1 MSQDTIIFFLAAV
14 IAVLSFMVLYQRF
27 VFRKGIQKKIGDM
40 GDTLEQILDEKSDEK
55 VMVFTDDKAL
65 IHLSSQINRLLD
77 DRQRIQADFRR
88 SEISAKNMLSN
99 ISHDIRTPMTVILG
113 YLEIMRLEAEG
124 KDKMV
129 AKVEQK
135 ARKVMELINQF
146 FTLAKLESGDTQV
159 EMGRVN
165 LSECCRENVLDFYE
179 LLTQKEFQVE
189 IEIPEEPVFVE
200 DVDVIQVGTRNMQNF
215 ELLKE
220 LGKLKKPILLKRGM
234 ANTLDELLMSA
245 EYIMAGGNENVILC
259 ERGIRTFETSMRN
272 TLDISAI
279 PMLKKKTHLPV
290 IIDPSHAAGIRFM
303 VEPLTMAAIAAGADG
318 VMIEV
323 HNNPEKALCDG
334 MQSLTPA
341 MFDDIMQK
349 VKKTTEF
356 FGKVM

>member
-14 IAVLSFMVLYQRF
+14 IAVLSFVVLYQRF

-55 VMVFTDDKAL
+55 VMVFTGDKAL

-124 KDKMV
+124 KDKLV

-200 DVDVIQVGTRNMQNF
+200 
-215 ELLKE
+215 
-220 LGKLKKPILLKRGM
+220 
-234 ANTLDELLMSA
+234 
-245 EYIMAGGNENVILC
+245 GNEEALQRILFNLISNAVRYGSDGKYLGIAVRT
-259 ERGIRTFETSMRN
+259 EGAFALIHVTDRG
-272 TLDISAI
+272 
-279 PMLKKKTHLPV
+279 K
-290 IIDPSHAAGIRFM
+290 GI
-303 VEPLTMAAIAAGADG
+303 
-318 VMIEV
+318 
-323 HNNPEKALCDG
+323 EKAFAGTVFERLFTMEDSRNREIQG
-334 MQSLTPA
+334 NGLGLTIA
-341 MFDDIMQK
+341 RNLAVKMGGDITLVSEPDVSTTFT
-349 VKKTTEF
+349 VKLRKMTF
-356 FGKVM
+356 

>member
-14 IAVLSFMVLYQRF
+14 IAVLSFVVLYQRF

-189 IEIPEEPVFVE
+189 IEIPEESVFVE
-200 DVDVIQVGTRNMQNF
+200 
-215 ELLKE
+215 
-220 LGKLKKPILLKRGM
+220 
-234 ANTLDELLMSA
+234 
-245 EYIMAGGNENVILC
+245 GNEEALQRILFNLISNAVRYGSDGKYLGIAVRT
-259 ERGIRTFETSMRN
+259 EGAFALIHVTDRG
-272 TLDISAI
+272 
-279 PMLKKKTHLPV
+279 K
-290 IIDPSHAAGIRFM
+290 GI
-303 VEPLTMAAIAAGADG
+303 
-318 VMIEV
+318 
-323 HNNPEKALCDG
+323 EKAFAGTVFERLFTMEDSRNREIQG
-334 MQSLTPA
+334 NGLGLTIA
-341 MFDDIMQK
+341 RNLAVKMGGDITLVSEPDVSTTFT
-349 VKKTTEF
+349 VKLRKMTF
-356 FGKVM
+356 

>member
-14 IAVLSFMVLYQRF
+14 IAVLSFVVLYQRF
-27 VFRKGIQKKIGDM
+27 IFRKGIQKKIGDM

-113 YLEIMRLEAEG
+113 YLEIMRLEAVG

-200 DVDVIQVGTRNMQNF
+200 
-215 ELLKE
+215 
-220 LGKLKKPILLKRGM
+220 
-234 ANTLDELLMSA
+234 
-245 EYIMAGGNENVILC
+245 GNEEALQRILFNLISNAVRYGSDGKYLGIAVRT
-259 ERGIRTFETSMRN
+259 EGAFALIHVTDRG
-272 TLDISAI
+272 
-279 PMLKKKTHLPV
+279 K
-290 IIDPSHAAGIRFM
+290 GI
-303 VEPLTMAAIAAGADG
+303 
-318 VMIEV
+318 
-323 HNNPEKALCDG
+323 EKAFAGTVFERLFTMEDSRNREIQG
-334 MQSLTPA
+334 NGLGLTIA
-341 MFDDIMQK
+341 RNLAVKMGGDITLVSEPDVSTTFT
-349 VKKTTEF
+349 VKLRKMTF
-356 FGKVM
+356 

>member
-14 IAVLSFMVLYQRF
+14 IAVLSFVVLYQRF

-129 AKVEQK
+129 AKVEQT
-135 ARKVMELINQF
+135 ARKVMEL
-146 FTLAKLESGDTQV
+146 
-159 EMGRVN
+159 M
-165 LSECCRENVLDFYE
+165 SECCRENVLDFYE

-200 DVDVIQVGTRNMQNF
+200 
-215 ELLKE
+215 
-220 LGKLKKPILLKRGM
+220 
-234 ANTLDELLMSA
+234 
-245 EYIMAGGNENVILC
+245 GNEEALQRILFNLISNAVRYGSDGKYLGIAVRT
-259 ERGIRTFETSMRN
+259 EGVFALIHVTDRG
-272 TLDISAI
+272 
-279 PMLKKKTHLPV
+279 K
-290 IIDPSHAAGIRFM
+290 GI
-303 VEPLTMAAIAAGADG
+303 
-318 VMIEV
+318 
-323 HNNPEKALCDG
+323 EKAFAGTVFERLFTMEDSRNREIQG
-334 MQSLTPA
+334 NGLGLTIA
-341 MFDDIMQK
+341 RNLAVKMGGDITLVSEPDVSTTFT
-349 VKKTTEF
+349 VKLRKMTF
-356 FGKVM
+356 